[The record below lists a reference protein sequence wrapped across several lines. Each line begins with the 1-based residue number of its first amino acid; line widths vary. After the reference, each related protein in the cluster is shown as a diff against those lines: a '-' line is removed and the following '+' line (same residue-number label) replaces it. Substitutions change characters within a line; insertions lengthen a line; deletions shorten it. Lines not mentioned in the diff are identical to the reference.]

1 MLKQYRRRFVLSTM
15 LLIALVLLIS
25 LSALFVIQYRNSWEE
40 TKNTMSLVAGP
51 WDRPGEGFRA
61 LETLQPPEPP
71 EGEDGERLPPMRGQ
85 RGKLNL
91 EDTENII
98 TVFVDSETGTLSIL
112 DKNSEEIDSAILYDA
127 VKAARDSR
135 EEFGLLRQYGLL
147 YYRESTQLN
156 EKYAFTSVSY
166 LRTRLLR
173 SFLGLL
179 LIFVLSMVLFSLIS
193 IWLSKRAAKPMEQAI
208 DMERQF
214 VADISHDLKTP
225 ITVILANNSILRS
238 DPEARVG
245 EQEQWLDSTD
255 TAAKN
260 MMELIGQ
267 MLTLSSLESVERTV
281 NRESLDLSNIAEK
294 CALQMESVAYD
305 RGVILDT
312 DIREN
317 IHILGDRDYA
327 ERICSGLMENALKY
341 EPDGGTVFVRLERQ
355 KKKALFRVENAG
367 SVIAPEDLPHIFER
381 FYRGDKARTGHKGY
395 GLGLPIIKQMTEL
408 LGGEITVES
417 SQENG
422 TVFTVLLNTD
432 EG

>member
-25 LSALFVIQYRNSWEE
+25 LSALFVIQYRNAWEE

-61 LETLQPPEPP
+61 LEAQQPPEPP

-85 RGKLNL
+85 RRNL
-91 EDTENII
+91 GPEDTNNII
-98 TVFVDSETGTLSIL
+98 TVFVDGETGTLSIL
-112 DKNSEEIDSAILYDA
+112 DKNSEGIDSALLYDA
-127 VKAARDSR
+127 VQAAKDSG
-135 EEFGLLRQYGLL
+135 EEFGLLHQYGLL
-147 YYRESTQLN
+147 YYRETTQLN

-208 DMERQF
+208 EMERQF

-238 DPEARVG
+238 DPEAKVG

-281 NRESLDLSNIAEK
+281 SKESLDLSNIAEK

-305 RGVILDT
+305 RGVVLDT
-312 DIREN
+312 EIQEN

-341 EPDGGTVFVRLERQ
+341 EPDGGTVSVRLERQ

-367 SVIAPEDLPHIFER
+367 SVITPEDLPHIFER

-408 LGGEITVES
+408 QGGEITVES
-417 SQENG
+417 RQENG

>member
-1 MLKQYRRRFVLSTM
+1 VLKQYRRRFVLSTM